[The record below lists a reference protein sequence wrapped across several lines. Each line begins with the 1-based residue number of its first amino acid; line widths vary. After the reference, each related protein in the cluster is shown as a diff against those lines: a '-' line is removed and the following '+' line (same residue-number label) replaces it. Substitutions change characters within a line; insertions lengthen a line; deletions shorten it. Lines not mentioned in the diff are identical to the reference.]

1 MRPSPVRPHP
11 YRRVWK
17 PLYWN
22 MDSTGYYILWMMQ
35 LENVTEKVQQNLVLE
50 GGDPVFLSP
59 KRTYNSDQTT
69 MDLLPGIIYSFAAL
83 FIILDPLLSVPIFA
97 AMTKGQTATEIH
109 KQAFIAVAVAGSLM
123 YLFLIFNKMIFE
135 ILGLSLPSF
144 QIAGGILLFL
154 LGIQEALGIEI
165 GHCKEHAKTAAGV
178 VIGTPLLCGPG
189 TITTVMLL
197 SKDYGILIPF
207 VAITISL
214 LATWAI
220 LYYSELI
227 QRILGEVVTDIMGK
241 VLGMLVAAI
250 AVKIIASGVMAL
262 AGM

>member
-1 MRPSPVRPHP
+1 
-11 YRRVWK
+11 
-17 PLYWN
+17 
-22 MDSTGYYILWMMQ
+22 
-35 LENVTEKVQQNLVLE
+35 
-50 GGDPVFLSP
+50 
-59 KRTYNSDQTT
+59 
-69 MDLLPGIIYSFAAL
+69 MDLVPGIIYSFAAL

-97 AMTKGQTATEIH
+97 AMTKGQSPAEIH

-135 ILGLSLPSF
+135 ILGLTLPSF

-207 VAITISL
+207 VAITLSL
-214 LATWAI
+214 LATWLV

-227 QRILGEVVTDIMGK
+227 QHVLGEVVTDIMGK
-241 VLGMLVAAI
+241 MLGMLVAAI
-250 AVKIIASGVMAL
+250 AVKIIASGIIAL
-262 AGM
+262 AVV